1 MDYAI
6 VSNNIFENVMN
17 FNVDTFDKRLSDVH
31 CPITLSLHAVNTNPS
46 PNNFQPHDDEV
57 TDSSEGAPA
66 INMSFKW
73 SLDKATGFKRN
84 ISGSDLE
91 ILSCELESVKLD
103 PSQETFINF
112 VISYVVYSLKLLKK

>member
-1 MDYAI
+1 M
-6 VSNNIFENVMN
+6 SNNIFENVRT
-17 FNVDTFDKRLSDVH
+17 FNVDTFDNCLSDVH
-31 CPITLSLHAVNTNPS
+31 CHITLSLHADNTNPI

-73 SLDKATGFKRN
+73 SLDKANEFQRN

-91 ILSCELESVKLD
+91 MLSCELESVKLL
-103 PSQETFINF
+103 TRVRKTLINF